1 MGRYVERIQY
11 WLALASEE
19 LKTFTDAYRVGQLF
33 IAMDDIDILRAYEL
47 EGEKGVIAYCIS
59 DDMLGG
65 MAVCELFMYIKPE
78 YRGNIRLFKELV
90 QHLEDIAKENNCSCV
105 KIASNI
111 GYNDDSVLKILQR
124 WGYKVDTV
132 TKRVN

>member
-1 MGRYVERIQY
+1 MGGYVERIQY
-11 WLALASEE
+11 WLALAVKSQ
-19 LKTFTDAYRVGQLF
+19 TFTDAYRVGRLL
-33 IAMDDIDILRAYEL
+33 MLWMTLTYRAYERS
-47 EGEKGVIAYCIS
+47 EKLIAYCIS

>member
-1 MGRYVERIQY
+1 
-11 WLALASEE
+11 
-19 LKTFTDAYRVGQLF
+19 
-33 IAMDDIDILRAYEL
+33 
-47 EGEKGVIAYCIS
+47 
-59 DDMLGG
+59 
-65 MAVCELFMYIKPE
+65 KPE

-132 TKRVN
+132 TKRIN